1 VTEINR
7 QRKKDGRKN
16 DNIKYENERNKEGRK
31 EKEKY
36 IQTER
41 KVEWI

>member
-41 KVEWI
+41 KVE